1 MELEEI
7 GAEKQ
12 GVEVGESKAEECP
25 ESCSTHGTVNEM
37 MSDVEEKKIR
47 IFLVVLL
54 SSIYQFQIIFGL
66 KSSEE
71 EVLLS

>member
-37 MSDVEEKKIR
+37 MSDVEEKKI
-47 IFLVVLL
+47 
-54 SSIYQFQIIFGL
+54 
-66 KSSEE
+66 
-71 EVLLS
+71 